1 MRLTLMGTAHGYQT
15 YCRFVSSSLLE
26 VNGRM
31 YLIDA
36 GPPADGLIIRQGKD
50 VKRLNGVFITH
61 MHEDHAGSLPDVYKR
76 QALAGTERDP
86 GMDKQAL
93 SRLSE
98 YWSQVRPLYAQFEA
112 GLNSPDTQIY
122 QLEIPGGQYSNF
134 KPQVESLG
142 LGHRFEEVKAMYST
156 VNQMLGDIIKVTPS
170 SKMVGDLAI
179 FMVQNNLTPD
189 NIVERA
195 ATLHFPDSVISYFKG
210 MMGQP
215 KGGFPVDLQKAVLKG
230 EEPIT
235 CRPGQL
241 LPPVD
246 LEAVRASLPETHRDD
261 ASVLSACLYPKVF
274 EEYLDFLS
282 EYSDL
287 SSMDTHVFLRGM
299 DPGAV
304 SYTHLDVYKRQT

>member
-1 MRLTLMGTAHGYQT
+1 MGLLKPYAAQRLVRALKEELSIPVHLHTRDTSGNQVAAYLLAAEAGVDIVDCAL
-15 YCRFVSSSLLE
+15 SSMPSSFTSQPSL
-26 VNGRM
+26 NAIC
-31 YLIDA
+31 Y
-36 GPPADGLIIRQGKD
+36 
-50 VKRLNGVFITH
+50 
-61 MHEDHAGSLPDVYKR
+61 
-76 QALAGTERDP
+76 ALAGTERDP

-215 KGGFPVDLQKAVLKG
+215 KGEVDSRW
-230 EEPIT
+230 T
-235 CRPGQL
+235 CKRP
-241 LPPVD
+241 
-246 LEAVRASLPETHRDD
+246 
-261 ASVLSACLYPKVF
+261 C
-274 EEYLDFLS
+274 
-282 EYSDL
+282 
-287 SSMDTHVFLRGM
+287 
-299 DPGAV
+299 
-304 SYTHLDVYKRQT
+304 